1 MKNSSKTK
9 LVVLLLTMGLLASCN
24 PSTPTSD
31 SGKTTDTSVNPSE
44 TTSEGTS
51 TTSETTSE
59 GTSDTSVETTSEETT
74 SEETTSEETTSEET
88 TSEETTSEETTSEE
102 TTSETTSEAG
112 VTLAEVVGQLL
123 LKAPAKRGKLLVDGF
138 VEWEYLGPTIAMNT
152 YLGNYAQYGAN
163 LYFETEQGGFVYTR
177 AAGETEFVFDEFME
191 GEGHGVYDY
200 MIYSPFDFVDED
212 LAVFITETSETDD
225 AFVVSFDLGATNP
238 YVTFYL
244 KVFANLLGIGNFAS
258 EITEVNL
265 TLYKDAT
272 AFDINA
278 KVNHEG
284 SVYDFKSSVTEFG
297 THTNEDIENFVKNL
311 PPYEPPTVPEGF
323 TTAVA
328 KLVNDAKT
336 GIALVEVANWS
347 TIEYVGNYTIF
358 EDVFGL
364 QSPYK
369 HLVFNHEGTGYEYY
383 DEGTGYELYKSREGG
398 YTYDNFYTLFD
409 IINDEF
415 LTGAVFASETDTAY
429 EGALNLNAFSYAGKA
444 FSVLT
449 GYGASYSASA
459 VSFAMAK
466 DGTGIVFTVT
476 MGSYTEIVTVSQLG
490 TFKDERIAGIIDGI
504 LNPQIDPSIPE
515 GYLTAIKKIA
525 DDSAAHNGLLEVE
538 GVGSVEYL
546 GDLVMLRT
554 NTVTGV
560 SELDFNYEGKGYVY
574 LNEGEGF
581 AFAESVN
588 YEFTY
593 DNFYSL
599 FDIINSNLPSA
610 ATFVEEDDDSYNGTL
625 TISKLGRYAAD
636 AFADLAGL
644 DVHDYSASAA
654 SFELAKDGTEITITA
669 TIGEDDYVFTV
680 SNLGTFEDDDVLLL
694 IEELINTPLEALT
707 EWPEDLA
714 EILGED
720 LLAQIP
726 MFPNTVTVEA
736 YRLSE
741 GVELMLGL
749 LPDADPEEAV
759 EAYVELLAGF
769 TPVEN
774 THYYGGDYAYVAPS
788 GEFELVPYYDDW
800 YECVCIDIYFL
811 EPEEAITEFPI
822 DLIKEVTEYDG
833 ELPTLEGAFL
843 YEVYDEEELDY
854 GIITL
859 LVYFETEAEATAA
872 IETFLT
878 SLQEDYGF
886 TYGEELVYG
895 EFPGCQNEDF
905 FDVCYFGGE
914 EGEDCYVVML
924 GFFYEL

>member
-31 SGKTTDTSVNPSE
+31 SGKTTDPSVNPSE
-44 TTSEGTS
+44 TTSEDTS

-59 GTSDTSVETTSEETT
+59 GTSDTSDETTSEETT
-74 SEETTSEETTSEET
+74 SEDTS
-88 TSEETTSEETTSEE
+88 
-102 TTSETTSEAG
+102 SETTSEAG

-123 LKAPAKRGKLLVDGF
+123 LKAPTKRGKLLVDDF

-152 YLGNYAQYGAN
+152 YLGDYAQYGAN
-163 LYFETEQGGFVYTR
+163 LYFETEQGGFAYVR
-177 AAGETEFVFDEFME
+177 GEGETEFVFDEFME

-212 LAVFITETSETDD
+212 LAGLITETSETDD
-225 AFVVSFDLGATNP
+225 AFVVSFDLGETNP
-238 YVTFYL
+238 YVEFYL
-244 KVFANLLGIGNFAS
+244 AAFASVLGIGDFAS

-265 TLYKDAT
+265 ILYKDAT
-272 AFDINA
+272 AFDVNA

-284 SVYDFKSSVTEFG
+284 TDYNFEASVTEFG
-297 THTNEDIENFVKNL
+297 THTNEDIENFVKYL
-311 PPYEPPTVPEGF
+311 PPYEPPVAPEGF

-328 KLVNDAKT
+328 KLVNDAAT
-336 GIALVEVANWS
+336 GIGLVEVANWS

-358 EDVFGL
+358 EDVFGA

-369 HLVFNHEGTGYEYY
+369 HLVFNNEGTGYNYY
-383 DEGTGYELYKSREGG
+383 DEGTGYELYNSREGG

-409 IINDEF
+409 IINNEF
-415 LTGAVFASETDTAY
+415 LTGAIFASETDTAY
-429 EGALNLNAFSYAGKA
+429 TGDLKLSAFSYAATA

-449 GYGASYSASA
+449 GYGSSYSASA
-459 VSFAMAK
+459 VSFELAK

-476 MGSYTEIVTVSQLG
+476 MGTYTEIVTVSQLG
-490 TFKDERIAGIIDGI
+490 SFKDDSIAGIIDGI
-504 LNPQIDPSIPE
+504 LNPPVDPSIPE

-525 DDSAAHNGLLEVE
+525 DDSAAHNGLLEIE

-546 GDLVMLRT
+546 GDLVMLTT
-554 NTVTGV
+554 NNVTGV
-560 SELDFNYEGKGYVY
+560 SVLDFNYEGKGYVY
-574 LNEGEGF
+574 VNEGEGF
-581 AFAESVN
+581 AFDESVN

-593 DNFYSL
+593 DSFYSI

-610 ATFVEEDDDSYNGTL
+610 ATFVEEDDDSYNGTITL
-625 TISKLGRYAAD
+625 SKLSKYAAT
-636 AFADLAGL
+636 AFASLAGL
-644 DVHDYSASAA
+644 DYYTYSASAA

-680 SNLGTFEDDDVLLL
+680 SNLGTFEDDDVLSL
-694 IEELINTPLEALT
+694 IEELINTPIEALT

-720 LLAQIP
+720 ILAQIP
-726 MFPNTVTVEA
+726 MFPNTATAKA
-736 YRLSE
+736 YTLSD

-749 LPDADPEEAV
+749 LPDANPEETV

-774 THYYGGDYAYVAPS
+774 THYYGGDYAYVAPN
-788 GEFELVPYYDDW
+788 GEFELVPYYDGW
-800 YECVCIDIYFL
+800 YECICIDIYFL
-811 EPEEAITEFPI
+811 DAGEEITEFPI
-822 DLIKEVTEYDG
+822 DLIKEVTAYDG

-843 YEVYDEEELDY
+843 YEIAYEEELEY

-859 LVYFETEAEATAA
+859 FVYFETEAEATAA
-872 IETFLT
+872 IEDFFA

-886 TYGEELVYG
+886 TYGETQVYD
-895 EFPGCQNEDF
+895 EFPGCQDAENF
-905 FDVCYFGGE
+905 SVCFFGGE
-914 EGEDCYVVML
+914 EGEDCYVAML
-924 GFFYEL
+924 GFFYEIN